1 MKTTDVTR
9 VPGPRED
16 VARPGKARFL
26 RRGSRTAASRAERR
40 WAVLFVGPMMVG
52 ALLFYVW
59 PIVSTFFTSLGK
71 TGVFGGWEWNA
82 GENYAEVLTSAE
94 VGRAMVN
101 TLVYTGIVLLSIPVA
116 LAIAAL
122 LQTRGLRFVGL
133 IRVAY
138 FLPIVTMPVAVGWI
152 WSLIYNGEFGFLNV
166 FLRSI
171 GLPGRTW
178 LTEPQTAL
186 VAISVVGV
194 WLSIGYPVV
203 LFIAAL
209 QGVPVELTEAA
220 EIDGAG
226 PVRRFVSV
234 VLPMIS
240 PTVFFVT
247 VLTVI
252 GALQMFDLVF
262 VMVGDASPV
271 ILNTETVIYLFY
283 RTAFVDHNQGLAS
296 AIVVVLMVI
305 IMLLTLVQFRLQ
317 RRWVHYE

>member
-1 MKTTDVTR
+1 MI
-9 VPGPRED
+9 
-16 VARPGKARFL
+16 A
-26 RRGSRTAASRAERR
+26 
-40 WAVLFVGPMMVG
+40 G

-59 PIVSTFFTSLGK
+59 PIASTVFTSFGK
-71 TGVFGGWEWNA
+71 TGVFGGWQWNA
-82 GENYAEVLTSAE
+82 GANYVEVLTSPE
-94 VGRAMVN
+94 VGRAMLN
-101 TLVYTGIVLLSIPVA
+101 TVIYTGIVLLSIPLA

-122 LQTRGLRFVGL
+122 LQTRGLRSVGL

-152 WSLIYNGEFGFLNV
+152 WSLIYNGEFGVLNTV
-166 FLRSI
+166 LRFI
-171 GLPGRTW
+171 GLPGRSW

-186 VAISVVGV
+186 VAISLVGI
-194 WLSIGYPVV
+194 WLSIGYPIV

-220 EIDGAG
+220 ELDGAG
-226 PVRRFVSV
+226 PIRRFVSV
-234 VLPMIS
+234 VLPIIS

-262 VMVGDASPV
+262 VMIGDASPV
-271 ILNTETVIYLFY
+271 IPSTETVIYLFY

-305 IMLLTLVQFRLQ
+305 IMLLTLMQFRLQ

>member
-1 MKTTDVTR
+1 MI
-9 VPGPRED
+9 
-16 VARPGKARFL
+16 A
-26 RRGSRTAASRAERR
+26 
-40 WAVLFVGPMMVG
+40 G

-59 PIVSTFFTSLGK
+59 PIASTVFTSFGK
-71 TGVFGGWEWNA
+71 TGVFGGWQWNA
-82 GENYAEVLTSAE
+82 GANYVEVLTSPE
-94 VGRAMVN
+94 VGRAMLN
-101 TLVYTGIVLLSIPVA
+101 TVIYTGIVLLSIPLA
-116 LAIAAL
+116 LVIAAL
-122 LQTRGLRFVGL
+122 LQTRGLRSVGL

-152 WSLIYNGEFGFLNV
+152 WSLIYNGEFGVLNTV
-166 FLRSI
+166 LRFI
-171 GLPGRTW
+171 GLPGRSW

-186 VAISVVGV
+186 VAISLVGI
-194 WLSIGYPVV
+194 WLSIGYPIV

-220 EIDGAG
+220 ELDGAG
-226 PVRRFVSV
+226 PIRRFVSV

-262 VMVGDASPV
+262 VMIGDASPV
-271 ILNTETVIYLFY
+271 IPATETVIYLFY

-296 AIVVVLMVI
+296 AIVVVLMMI
-305 IMLLTLVQFRLQ
+305 IMLLTLMQFRLQ

>member
-1 MKTTDVTR
+1 MI
-9 VPGPRED
+9 
-16 VARPGKARFL
+16 A
-26 RRGSRTAASRAERR
+26 
-40 WAVLFVGPMMVG
+40 G

-59 PIVSTFFTSLGK
+59 PIASTVFTSFGK
-71 TGVFGGWEWNA
+71 TGVFGGWQWNA
-82 GENYAEVLTSAE
+82 GANYVEVLTSPE
-94 VGRAMVN
+94 VGRAMLN
-101 TLVYTGIVLLSIPVA
+101 TVIYTGIVLLSIPLA
-116 LAIAAL
+116 LAVAAM
-122 LQTRGLRFVGL
+122 LQTRGLRSVGL

-152 WSLIYNGEFGFLNV
+152 WSLIYNGEFGVLNTV
-166 FLRSI
+166 LRFI
-171 GLPGRTW
+171 GLPGRSW

-186 VAISVVGV
+186 VAISLVGI
-194 WLSIGYPVV
+194 WLSIGYPIV

-220 EIDGAG
+220 ELDGAG
-226 PVRRFVSV
+226 PIRRFVSV

-262 VMVGDASPV
+262 VMIGDASPV
-271 ILNTETVIYLFY
+271 TPATETVIYLFY

-305 IMLLTLVQFRLQ
+305 IMLLTLMQFRLQ